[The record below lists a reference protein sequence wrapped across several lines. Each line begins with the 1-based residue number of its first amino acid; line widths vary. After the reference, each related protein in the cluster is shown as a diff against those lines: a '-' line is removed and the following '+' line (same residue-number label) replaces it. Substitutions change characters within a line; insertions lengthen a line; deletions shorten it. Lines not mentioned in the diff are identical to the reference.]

1 MLTLNEILA
10 ALRAGKNVTAD
21 ISALRERFEIEIDDL
36 ASGWKIETLEEMGE
50 DDLVAEIQQLNRIVT
65 LLDEALEAAERGDQT
80 ALLFTLIRVSVVR

>member
-21 ISALRERFEIEIDDL
+21 ISALRERFEIELDDL
-36 ASGWKIETLEEMGE
+36 SAGWKIETLEEMGE

-65 LLDEALEAAERGDQT
+65 LLDEALETAERGDQT
-80 ALLFTLIRVSVVR
+80 ALLFLLIKVSTVR

>member
-36 ASGWKIETLEEMGE
+36 SAGWKIEYLEEMGE

-65 LLDEALEAAERGDQT
+65 LLDKALEAAERGDQT